1 MATCTYCREDIPD
14 NSTVCVR
21 CGTFDPFSPL
31 ATPFEP
37 EDYPEIPPDLEGFP
51 SAPPDE
57 VGVDQ
62 DSGGSGCW
70 NFIKDLGC
78 QYALGCGGI
87 VLATVTDEVGVDQ
100 DSGGSGCWNFIKDL
114 GCQYALGCGGIVLA
128 TVIGVII
135 VLIATVCG
143 GEDGM
148 VDCQD
153 LHDEAMDSAMG
164 WVDEDTGETLL
175 DFRILEIASDVE
187 KGSTEPGVE
196 ICRGVAQTTDGA
208 ESIYYIYEN
217 DSSFSIYTEPLDE
230 PSPVT
235 APAPS
240 R

>member
-70 NFIKDLGC
+70 NFIGPS
-78 QYALGCGGI
+78 
-87 VLATVTDEVGVDQ
+87 VLVDQ
-100 DSGGSGCWNFIKDL
+100 DSGGSGSTESSWNFIEGPGLPWPGKCL
-114 GCQYALGCGGIVLA
+114 YALGCGGIVLA

>member
-87 VLATVTDEVGVDQ
+87 VLATV
-100 DSGGSGCWNFIKDL
+100 
-114 GCQYALGCGGIVLA
+114 
-128 TVIGVII
+128 IGVII

-153 LHDEAMDSAMG
+153 LHDEAMDSTMG
-164 WVDEDTGETLL
+164 WVDEDTGETLP
-175 DFRILEIASDVE
+175 DFRILEITSDVDQ
-187 KGSTEPGVE
+187 GSTEPGVE

-235 APAPS
+235 APAP
-240 R
+240 RR